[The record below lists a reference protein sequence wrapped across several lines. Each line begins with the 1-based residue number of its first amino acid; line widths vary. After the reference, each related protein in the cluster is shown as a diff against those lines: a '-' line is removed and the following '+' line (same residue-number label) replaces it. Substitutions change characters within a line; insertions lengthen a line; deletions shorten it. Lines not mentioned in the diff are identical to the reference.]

1 MKKLLVA
8 LLLSC
13 GWTGVL
19 QAQNME
25 NTTIKVGTKAPELKF
40 SNPKGETLE
49 LSKIA
54 KDRVVLVDFWASW
67 CRPCRGA
74 NPRLVDLYNRY
85 KDKDFKGAK
94 KGFTIL
100 SVSMDQNKDALVKA
114 IEDDKLA
121 WEYHM
126 SDLGGWESK
135 PAVIY
140 GVQFIPQAFLLG
152 PGGKVLG
159 AYQMAEQA
167 EAELQKMVK

>member
-13 GWTGVL
+13 TS
-19 QAQNME
+19 QAVMAQVPE
-25 NTTIKVGTKAPELKF
+25 NTTIQIGQKAPELKF
-40 SNPKGETLE
+40 PDPEGKTLE

-67 CRPCRGA
+67 CRPCRTA

-85 KDKDFKGAK
+85 KDKSFKSAK

-100 SVSMDQNKDALVKA
+100 SVSLDKAKAPWIKA
-114 IEDDKLA
+114 IQDDKLT

-135 PAVIY
+135 TAQIY
-140 GVQFIPQAFLLG
+140 GVQYVPQAFLLG
-152 PGGKVLG
+152 PDGKVLG
-159 AYQMAEQA
+159 KYMFAEQA
-167 EAELQKMVK
+167 EADLQKLLK